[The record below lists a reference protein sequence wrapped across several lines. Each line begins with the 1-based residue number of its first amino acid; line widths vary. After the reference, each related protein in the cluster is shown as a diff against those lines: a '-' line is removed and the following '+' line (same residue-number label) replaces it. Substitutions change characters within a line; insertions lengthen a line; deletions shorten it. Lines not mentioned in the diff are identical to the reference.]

1 MLSWRGGAFA
11 VALLLCGGALGSVA
25 GCHLS
30 GGATPVVG
38 GQPDRDA
45 SVYEE
50 CDSICI
56 RPSDCAQ
63 AYNDDGICPPGFLCS
78 LRFTCA
84 SPTD

>member
-11 VALLLCGGALGSVA
+11 VALLSSA

-30 GGATPVVG
+30 GGATPIVG

-50 CDSICI
+50 CDSLCI
-56 RPSDCAQ
+56 RPSDCAP
-63 AYNDDGICPPGFLCS
+63 AYNDDGICPPGFLCA
-78 LRFTCA
+78 LRFTCG
-84 SPTD
+84 SPSD

>member
-11 VALLLCGGALGSVA
+11 VALLSGGVVA

-30 GGATPVVG
+30 GGATPSVG

-78 LRFTCA
+78 RRFTCA

>member
-11 VALLLCGGALGSVA
+11 VALLCGGA

-30 GGATPVVG
+30 GGGQPIVG

-50 CDSICI
+50 CDSLCI
-56 RPSDCAQ
+56 RPSDCAP
-63 AYNDDGICPPGFLCS
+63 AYNDDGICPPGFLCA
-78 LRFTCA
+78 LRFTCGAA
-84 SPTD
+84 SD